1 MRLEDLVKEI
11 EAQKIF
17 IDLERTGQ
25 IHAAVHGRFGVDIAQ
40 HGITG
45 TPLHLIGRFADYGIR
60 KGNVGTQWQNIAHA
74 GMPPDLMQK
83 MRDWAKTQAKDIKF
97 ATKPFKR
104 EIDSIPLEFAEK
116 IEQTAYR
123 DALQL
128 FRAFRAEGTAQIV
141 ADHLAAKV

>member
-1 MRLEDLVKEI
+1 
-11 EAQKIF
+11 
-17 IDLERTGQ
+17 
-25 IHAAVHGRFGVDIAQ
+25 
-40 HGITG
+40 
-45 TPLHLIGRFADYGIR
+45 
-60 KGNVGTQWQNIAHA
+60 
-74 GMPPDLMQK
+74 MQK
-83 MRDWAKTQAKDIKF
+83 MRDWAKTQGQDIKF

-123 DALQL
+123 EALQL